1 MGIVLS
7 ILFIVGA
14 MLIVVGAFMVHLGK
28 SLGAGALTF
37 GIILLGISAGLVR
50 IGA

>member
-1 MGIVLS
+1 MKTFLS

-14 MLIVVGAFMVHLGK
+14 MLIGLGAFLIHLGK
-28 SLGAGALTF
+28 SSGAGLLTF
-37 GIILLGISAGLVR
+37 GIILLGISAGVVR